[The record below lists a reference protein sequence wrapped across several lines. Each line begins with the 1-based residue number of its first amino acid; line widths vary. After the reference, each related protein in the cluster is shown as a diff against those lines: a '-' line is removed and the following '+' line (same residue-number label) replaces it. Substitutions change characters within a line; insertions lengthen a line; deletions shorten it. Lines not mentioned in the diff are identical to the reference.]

1 MAQFMTGGGRRFI
14 PGQAINVT
22 GPGISS
28 ASTEALGRMGG
39 FIAGEAL
46 QVQQQQTLELR
57 QQQQERQQLFEAS
70 ERQREALAVDQAND
84 KIRDLHDELGNQ
96 LKSGQIAKDKAE
108 SQFIE
113 QAKKITDEVVPT
125 MRPQTQ
131 GLALQHIERTTMT
144 LGNSMRRLVDG
155 QARHEVTA
163 GLQQQLENLQREYSA
178 DPAKATAT
186 AMALI
191 EAQGPFTNLT
201 PEQRGKLAQGW
212 KEQTQFT
219 AAFEAVSAGRSDR
232 KALSAAEDMIG
243 KLPDLDPQKRA
254 QLMDRAQAYRLHLDQ
269 QDEMAAAR
277 RQREAD
283 AHLKRAEA
291 AFNTYQ
297 TMADKGTLLDPA
309 YTDQV
314 IQLTR
319 GTPYQQGVV
328 AMARQA
334 REMGGLAA
342 QPIAAQQANLDA
354 INAQIAQQGRSPALD
369 KRKEQ
374 AEKVLSGS
382 RGDLQKDPMRA
393 GLERGVITELPPL
406 DFSAGLPGLVQQVQA
421 RIPGQQRVSA
431 WAGRPVSP
439 LNSEEADNLGRML
452 SSLPP
457 KDRANAVVMLQQ
469 VVGPQASQGLAAQ
482 INEKDA
488 ALGLAFG
495 YATSQTTSN
504 RYVSELIFL
513 GQQAKKDGTSTK
525 GAKQPELKAS
535 MWKARLAEE
544 LRDAYPAQDQADKV
558 LQAAEMIAHGIAAEQ
573 HGELREADLQRTAR
587 LAAGG
592 PIVELNGRKVAMPA
606 GVDESSLQRRLRSIS
621 AQELGAQA
629 PGGVVLAGGAPMAVA
644 DFIEALPGQQ
654 LVYAGPNRYAVL
666 VGGRPVKN
674 SQGQNITLKVN

>member
-96 LKSGQIAKDKAE
+96 LKSGQIAKDKVE

-113 QAKKITDEVVPT
+113 QARKITDEVVPT

-269 QDEMAAAR
+269 QDELRA
-277 RQREAD
+277 QRAQRAAD
-283 AHLKRAEA
+283 AALKRAEA
-291 AFNTYQ
+291 EFTTFQ
-297 TMADKGTLLDPA
+297 TLADKGGVLDPA
-309 YTDQV
+309 YIDRV
-314 IQLTR
+314 TR
-319 GTPYQQGVV
+319 ATAGTPFQAGVLML
-328 AMARQA
+328 AKQA
-334 REMGGLAA
+334 VETGGFAA
-342 QPIAAQQANLDA
+342 QPIEQQRAALQALDT
-354 INAQIAQQGRSPALD
+354 QIAQQGRNPTLD
-369 KRKEQ
+369 KHR
-374 AEKVLSGS
+374 EKLERVLRASES
-382 RGDLQKDPMRA
+382 DLKADPLNA
-393 GLERGVITELPPL
+393 ALQRGVITEVAPL
-406 DFSAGLPGLVQQVQA
+406 NITAGVAGIVQQLGARSEQA
-421 RIPGQQRVSA
+421 RVVET
-431 WAGRPVSP
+431 WAGGPVSP
-439 LNSEEADNLGRML
+439 LLKSEADNLSGML
-452 SSLPP
+452 RSMPPEQRATALEALSRTMTPRQAQALAGQLDSSDKAL
-457 KDRANAVVMLQQ
+457 
-469 VVGPQASQGLAAQ
+469 SLA
-482 INEKDA
+482 
-488 ALGLAFG
+488 LAYG
-495 YATSQTTSN
+495 ASQTTFD
-504 RYVSELIFL
+504 RPVSELILRGQIALKEAKTVKLDDKAEEGLTAQLDKEL
-513 GQQAKKDGTSTK
+513 GGAIANPEQAQRVREA
-525 GAKQPELKAS
+525 AKLIWAGKAS
-535 MWKARLAEE
+535 EGQRIDPANAMRLALGGSVVEHNGQKVVLPAGMDE
-544 LRDAYPAQDQADKV
+544 SALRQRLQSFTPDAFAGQLPDGKAYVRGQPVDAAQFVASLPGAQ
-558 LQAAEMIAHGIAAEQ
+558 
-573 HGELREADLQRTAR
+573 LRTLGKGRYGVISGGTFVTNAR
-587 LAAGG
+587 MQ
-592 PIVELNGRKVAMPA
+592 PIVVE
-606 GVDESSLQRRLRSIS
+606 
-621 AQELGAQA
+621 
-629 PGGVVLAGGAPMAVA
+629 
-644 DFIEALPGQQ
+644 
-654 LVYAGPNRYAVL
+654 
-666 VGGRPVKN
+666 VGNAR
-674 SQGQNITLKVN
+674 